1 MKKIITFLFL
11 AIFFSS
17 ISMGITYNLGLSP
30 LKAELIM
37 YPGETQEYDLRLM
50 NGTLSKID
58 YQMEIGAFKLDE
70 NGDYIYLKKNNNYDF
85 SAANWVKFLL
95 NTDHVLVDP
104 LDQRK
109 VTVKVEIPRNLKHGG
124 DYYAMLWANFTPSQQ
139 NQTKKASGAS
149 ISLERRFRF
158 GSILHIIV
166 KGRPSR
172 SKIEVQK
179 ISVIDFDK
187 IATST
192 QRGLEVDVF
201 VKNTGDI
208 SYRPTGNFIITSNR
222 KVWGRG
228 KLEMSKTDLVMPG
241 LVRKMFAIY
250 DRSLPSGEY
259 SLKISVKSGKR
270 YVGQKEQK
278 FSIEES
284 TSTAKLLGVNF
295 KISPPQIIFDAKAG
309 YTEMNKIEIY
319 NREFTTVNAVLSS
332 VPIDMD
338 ENGHFI
344 YGDKNL
350 KNIKIY
356 PQKFSLRE
364 GQKRIVPFSI
374 KTSKNAKGQETFA
387 IKVEVSLK
395 DSPENKSISY
405 VPVLMRLSRT
415 STYGFKVKKTEKI
428 FNFPATNT
436 KKATTIVRIWIEN
449 TGNTFTN
456 FNLLYDIIDPA
467 GNYLTSQ
474 AKKLSNTGFLIFPN
488 SQRYVDI
495 SLDGY
500 KFKNAGMY
508 SIPFIL
514 IYKGDK
520 NKEKKLKMEV
530 KFKITKKELQ
540 KLVEGTT

>member
-139 NQTKKASGAS
+139 AQTKKASGAS

-319 NREFTTVNAVLSS
+319 NREFTTVNAVLSA